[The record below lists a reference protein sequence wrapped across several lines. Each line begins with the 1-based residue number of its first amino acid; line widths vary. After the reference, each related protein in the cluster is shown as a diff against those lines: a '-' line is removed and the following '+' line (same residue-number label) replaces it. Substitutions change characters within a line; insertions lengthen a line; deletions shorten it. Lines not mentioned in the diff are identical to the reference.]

1 MMSSFVLQGKTA
13 MSYSLGLKY
22 MLDFGLLNFFIFG
35 VTEQAV
41 PSTHDRIEHLD
52 GLLQGIINR
61 HHHNCMHPAERHTHY
76 TGPGGQ
82 TCGREW

>member
-52 GLLQGIINR
+52 GLLQSQLHAPSGVPHSLHR
-61 HHHNCMHPAERHTHY
+61 SWRPDLWSRMVS
-76 TGPGGQ
+76 
-82 TCGREW
+82 